1 MKKILKTVGICFI
14 ACLAFNCT
22 SDDNSTDTQKP
33 GKEKPEEE
41 KPGEEKPEEEITLV
55 VLDRMEETEYSSH
68 YMNGELIKTELYSQT
83 THVFSYDQKNQ
94 VVGMES
100 NQLDEIPVGGGYL
113 NKTKSTIT
121 YNDAN
126 LITRL
131 HVVDLSKNES
141 WYDENFE
148 YNSQG
153 LLTKSFE
160 ATEGE
165 LKTYAYNAQKQISTI
180 TTSIDNDSHTI
191 NYEYD
196 SNGNIIRAFDPAD
209 NGEQEFFTYDDKL
222 NPYTQMN
229 ISLLYN
235 DYESTYPLTLSK
247 MAKNNVVT
255 YKDYEGVEWVT
266 EYEFNSMGYPTK
278 AISYYK
284 NNKALLGNIK
294 VYTYKTI
301 KIQK

>member
-22 SDDNSTDTQKP
+22 SDDNSTGSQKP
-33 GKEKPEEE
+33 GEE
-41 KPGEEKPEEEITLV
+41 KPGEEKPGEEITLV
-55 VLDRMEETEYSSH
+55 VLDRMEEKEYSST
-68 YMNGELIKTELYSQT
+68 YENGELIEAALFSDSTFR
-83 THVFSYDQKNQ
+83 FSYDEQGRITM
-94 VVGMES
+94 VES
-100 NQLDEIPVGGGYL
+100 TQLDEIPMDGGYQ
-113 NKTKSTIT
+113 NNTKSTVI
-121 YNDAN
+121 YNDVN
-126 LITRL
+126 QVVRL
-131 HVVDLSKNES
+131 YTLDLDGNED
-141 WYDENFE
+141 WYDETFE

-165 LKTYAYNAQKQISTI
+165 LKTYAYNAQNQISTI
-180 TTSIDNDSHTI
+180 TTSMDNNQHTI

-196 SNGNIIRAFDPAD
+196 SNGNIIRAFDP
-209 NGEQEFFTYDDKL
+209 NSTRLQEFFTYDDKL
-222 NPYTQMN
+222 NPYTHMN

-247 MAKNNVVT
+247 MGKNNVVT

-284 NNKALLGNIK
+284 NNKALLGNVK

-301 KIQK
+301 TIQK

>member
-1 MKKILKTVGICFI
+1 MKKIFKTLGICFI

-22 SDDNSTDTQKP
+22 SDDNSTGNHKP
-33 GKEKPEEE
+33 GEE
-41 KPGEEKPEEEITLV
+41 KPGEEKPGEKTLV
-55 VLDRMEETEYSSH
+55 VLDRLEHTEYSTS
-68 YMNGELIKTELYSQT
+68 YENGELTETELFSQST
-83 THVFSYDQKNQ
+83 YLFSYDEQGR
-94 VVGMES
+94 VTMIETTE
-100 NQLDEIPVGGGYL
+100 LDEIPFDGGYL
-113 NKTKSTIT
+113 NHAKSIVT

-126 LITRL
+126 QIIRL
-131 HVVDLSKNES
+131 HTLDLDDNED
-141 WYDENFE
+141 WYDETFE

-165 LKTYAYNAQKQISTI
+165 LKTYGYNAQNQISTI
-180 TTSIDNDSHTI
+180 TNSLDNTQHTI

-196 SNGNIIRAFDPAD
+196 RNGNIIRAYDPS
-209 NGEQEFFTYDDKL
+209 NNRVQELFTYDDKL
-222 NPYTQMN
+222 TPYTHMN
-229 ISLLYN
+229 ISLLYD

-247 MAKNNVVT
+247 MGKNNVVT

-266 EYEFNSMGYPTK
+266 EYEFNSTGYPIK

-284 NNKALLGNIK
+284 NNKELLGYSK

-301 KIQK
+301 TIKNK